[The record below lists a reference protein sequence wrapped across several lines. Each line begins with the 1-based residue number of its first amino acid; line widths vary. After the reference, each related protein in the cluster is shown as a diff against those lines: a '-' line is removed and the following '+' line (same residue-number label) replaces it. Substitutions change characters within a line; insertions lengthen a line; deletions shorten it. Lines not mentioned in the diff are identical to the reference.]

1 MYAIRYF
8 ITFVM
13 TPIIS
18 SFYGIKISIYTKE
31 HLPPHCHCE
40 YAEYKLVINLDT
52 LQIIEGRVPPRI
64 FRRIIKWLLIEE
76 NRNMLLEKFHEKNP
90 HLKL

>member
-18 SFYGIKISIYTKE
+18 SFNGIKISIYAKE

-40 YAEYKLVINLDT
+40 YAEYILTINLVT
-52 LQIIEGRVPPRI
+52 LEIIDGWLPPRVEK
-64 FRRIIKWLLIEE
+64 RVMKRLSIEE
-76 NRNMLLEKFHEKNP
+76 NRQMLLEEFYKLNP